1 MAQVAVCKNGKEV
14 IADYL
19 TRGYYTSGNSI
30 VLEGDYFNMDDSKY
44 THWISPYYN
53 PDEGFEDISVKLPK
67 GTIRKLI
74 GRELT
79 FEESPVEIK

>member
-14 IADYL
+14 IADNL
-19 TRGYYTSGNSI
+19 VRGYYTKKGSL

-53 PDEGFEDISVKLPK
+53 PDEGCEDISIELPK
-67 GTIRKLI
+67 GTIKKLI

-79 FEESPVEIK
+79 FEENPVELK